1 MAGFSNRD
9 KAAITQGKIG
19 PVPSNFLSVGEFCE
33 GGYKLHKGPHVPGAP
48 GQPSCRAN
56 YEAKYDDTIGWT
68 WCCPTGEP
76 IPTRKVL
83 VCYRG
88 KCVEKSSLP
97 PDLAGRLKLC
107 AEGANVGDEC
117 EGVPV
122 KTCVHDRDCPE
133 GEVCRNGVCVPGEEP
148 VIDGEGCEGGY
159 RLSGAAISAG
169 GGKLWTDGIIKAE
182 HGWYRD
188 DQAAGHW
195 IWHKEH
201 GYQRLADVH
210 ASIQG
215 TKTLTKFE
223 GGACRKGFQPKIIGG
238 VTWCC
243 PEDGGGN
250 GGGGGGMGEEFTWS
264 PEMREAIQRMMERF
278 EEMLD
283 RPYGLSEEERQ
294 AIINYYTSSIK
305 GGERGRLQSMED
317 RLARMGMAGG
327 GLELAETGRIQRGTR
342 EQVAGVTQGLA
353 IDEIDKALMNYL
365 QTTGMAQGL
374 LGTLMGAETVP
385 ESLSAARR
393 GEGLSQQQMI
403 LQYLS
408 ILMGGQSN
416 AYWQAIMNYMGGGQ
430 GQEQGDI
437 WDWLPY
443 LMAGVF

>member
-1 MAGFSNRD
+1 MEDVAIC
-9 KAAITQGKIG
+9 KARCNEKRAQSIARGTSREEAQGI
-19 PVPSNFLSVGEFCE
+19 
-33 GGYKLHKGPHVPGAP
+33 
-48 GQPSCRAN
+48 
-56 YEAKYDDTIGWT
+56 YDDCIEECEVGKRHRTPGSPCAGAGYRPPLVGGSQLAPCREGYVPKKAEDGT
-68 WCCPTGEP
+68 PWCCSTASPGPEPTPPEP
-76 IPTRKVL
+76 EPT
-83 VCYRG
+83 
-88 KCVEKSSLP
+88 P
-97 PDLAGRLKLC
+97 
-107 AEGANVGDEC
+107 
-117 EGVPV
+117 
-122 KTCVHDRDCPE
+122 
-133 GEVCRNGVCVPGEEP
+133 
-148 VIDGEGCEGGY
+148 GEGCEGGY
-159 RLSGAAISAG
+159 VLSGSAISAG
-169 GGKLWTDGIIKAE
+169 GGELWTDGIIKPE
-182 HGWYRD
+182 HGWHRD
-188 DQAAGHW
+188 PTAAGHW

-223 GGACRKGFQPKIIGG
+223 GGACRKGFQPKIMGG

-243 PEDGGGN
+243 PEGAPGPEPTPP
-250 GGGGGGMGEEFTWS
+250 GEEFTWS

-294 AIINYYTSSIK
+294 AIINYYTSGIK

-353 IDEIDKALMNYL
+353 IDEIDKVLMNYL

-374 LGTLMGAETVP
+374 LGTLMGTEQVP
-385 ESLSAARR
+385 EMLSAQRR

-408 ILMGGQSN
+408 TIFGGQSN
-416 AYWQAIMNYMGGGQ
+416 AYWQSIMNYMGGG
-430 GQEQGDI
+430 GQQEGDI

-443 LMAGVF
+443 LAYGAMPGSRTRRY

>member
-1 MAGFSNRD
+1 MEDIAIC
-9 KAAITQGKIG
+9 KARCNEK
-19 PVPSNFLSVGEFCE
+19 
-33 GGYKLHKGPHVPGAP
+33 
-48 GQPSCRAN
+48 RAQN
-56 YEAKYDDTIGWT
+56 IARGMSREEAQEIYDDCI
-68 WCCPTGEP
+68 E
-76 IPTRKVL
+76 
-83 VCYRG
+83 
-88 KCVEKSSLP
+88 
-97 PDLAGRLKLC
+97 
-107 AEGANVGDEC
+107 EC
-117 EGVPV
+117 EVGKRRRTPGSPCGGAGYRAPHIVSKGEKIQITP
-122 KTCVHDRDCPE
+122 CPE
-133 GEVCRNGVCVPGEEP
+133 GYVSKKAE
-148 VIDGEGCEGGY
+148 DGTPWCCSTAAPDEDEDVVVDEDVVTSEGCEGGY
-159 RLSGAAISAG
+159 KLSGAAISAG
-169 GGKLWTDGIIKAE
+169 GGKLWTDGIIKPE
-182 HGWYRD
+182 HGWHRD
-188 DQAAGHW
+188 ATAAGHW

-243 PEDGGGN
+243 PEGGN
-250 GGGGGGMGEEFTWS
+250 GNGGDKVDKVGEEFTWS
-264 PEMREAIQRMMERF
+264 PEMQDAIRRMMERF

-283 RPYGLSEEERQ
+283 RPSGLSEEERQ
-294 AIINYYTSSIK
+294 AIINYHTSGIK

-317 RLARMGMAGG
+317 RLARMGMAGS

-374 LGTLMGAETVP
+374 LGTLMGTEQVP
-385 ESLSAARR
+385 EMLSAQRR

-408 ILMGGQSN
+408 TLMGGQSN
-416 AYWQAIMNYMGGGQ
+416 AYWQAIMNYMGGQ
-430 GQEQGDI
+430 GRQRQDSGI
-437 WDWLPY
+437 MDWLPY